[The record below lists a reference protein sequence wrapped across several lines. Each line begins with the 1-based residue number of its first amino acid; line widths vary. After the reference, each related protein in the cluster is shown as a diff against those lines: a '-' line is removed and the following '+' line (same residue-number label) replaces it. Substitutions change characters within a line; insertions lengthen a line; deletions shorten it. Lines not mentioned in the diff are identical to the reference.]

1 MSAEVSIAC
10 KYESFNTLVQIN
22 DPELL
27 LEAFLSQLTP
37 DYTGQ
42 VDVEIFER
50 KGFEWHKLHTNGNTS
65 TDFDEQRRFILEHK
79 IDPEQTSSWFY
90 QASQIGWY
98 CGYKPLSSKQY
109 AMFFSIGNPDEAPI
123 DEDYIQLLFGFYCHQ
138 LCSLERTYRDSLTGL
153 YNRKAFDLRMAALL
167 QNSDNPARRN
177 NLSKPSTF
185 VMLDIDLFKQV
196 NDEFGHRY
204 GDEVLT
210 IVAKLMIDS
219 FREYDLLF
227 RYGGEEFSAV
237 LMDIENEICIQVLN
251 RFRKAVEAY
260 EFPKPHRLTVSI
272 GYTDFNRNITLEQLI
287 DQADKALY
295 YAKKRGR
302 NRIYHYEDLIR
313 RNKIE
318 GIEPEEKAQAGETS
332 ETETA

>member
-1 MSAEVSIAC
+1 MTAEVSIAC

-27 LEAFLSQLTP
+27 LEVFLSQLTP

-42 VDVEIFER
+42 VEVEIFER
-50 KGFEWHKLHTNGNTS
+50 RGFEWHKLHIHGNTT

-79 IDPEQTSSWFY
+79 LDPDETSSWFY
-90 QASQIGWY
+90 QASQTGWY

-109 AMFFSIGNPDEAPI
+109 AMFFSIGNPEQNLI

-167 QNSDNPARRN
+167 QNSNNPARRN
-177 NLSKPSTF
+177 NLSKPSVF
-185 VMLDIDLFKQV
+185 VMLDIDLFKEV
-196 NDEFGHRY
+196 NDEYGHRY

-210 IVAKLMIDS
+210 IVARLMTDS

-227 RYGGEEFSAV
+227 RYGGEEFAAV

-251 RFRKAVEAY
+251 RFRQAVEAY
-260 EFPKPHRLTVSI
+260 QFPKQHKVSISI
-272 GYTDFNRNITLEQLI
+272 GYTDFDRKLGLDALI

-295 YAKKRGR
+295 YSKQHGR
-302 NRIYHYEDLIR
+302 NRISHYQQLLKEGE
-313 RNKIE
+313 IE
-318 GIEPEEKAQAGETS
+318 AV
-332 ETETA
+332 

>member
-1 MSAEVSIAC
+1 MTAEVSIAC

-27 LEAFLSQLTP
+27 LEVFLSQLTP

-42 VDVEIFER
+42 VEVEIFER
-50 KGFEWHKLHTNGNTS
+50 RGFEWYKLHIHGNTS

-79 IDPEQTSSWFY
+79 LDPDETSSWFY
-90 QASQIGWY
+90 QASQTGWY

-109 AMFFSIGNPDEAPI
+109 AMFFSIGNPEENLI

-138 LCSLERTYRDSLTGL
+138 LCSLERTYRDNLTGL

-167 QNSDNPARRN
+167 QNSNNPARRN
-177 NLSKPSTF
+177 NLSKPSVF
-185 VMLDIDLFKQV
+185 VMLDIDLFKEV
-196 NDEFGHRY
+196 NDEYGHRY

-210 IVAKLMIDS
+210 IVARLMTDS

-227 RYGGEEFSAV
+227 RYGGEEFAAV

-251 RFRKAVEAY
+251 RFRQAVEAY
-260 EFPKPHRLTVSI
+260 QFPKQHKVSISI
-272 GYTDFNRNITLEQLI
+272 GYTDFDRKLGLDALI

-295 YAKKRGR
+295 YSKQHGR
-302 NRIYHYEDLIR
+302 NRISHYQQLLKEGE
-313 RNKIE
+313 IE
-318 GIEPEEKAQAGETS
+318 AV
-332 ETETA
+332 

>member
-27 LEAFLSQLTP
+27 LEVFLSQLTP
-37 DYTGQ
+37 DYNGQ

-50 KGFEWHKLHTNGNTS
+50 KGFEWHKLHINGNTS
-65 TDFDEQRRFILEHK
+65 TEFDEQRRFILEHK
-79 IDPEQTSSWFY
+79 IDPETTSSWFY
-90 QASQIGWY
+90 QASQVGWY
-98 CGYKPLSSKQY
+98 CGYKPLSNKQY
-109 AMFFSIGNPDEAPI
+109 AMFFSIGDPTENAI

-138 LCSLERTYRDSLTGL
+138 LCSLERTYRDHLTGL

-167 QNSDNPARRN
+167 QNSNNPSRRK
-177 NLSKPSTF
+177 NLSIPSTF
-185 VMLDIDLFKQV
+185 VMLDIDLFKQI
-196 NDEFGHRY
+196 NDEYGHRY

-210 IVAKLMIDS
+210 IVARLMIDS

-251 RFRKAVEAY
+251 RFRRAVEGY
-260 EFPKPHRLTVSI
+260 EFPKPHQLTVSI
-272 GYTDFNRNITLEQLI
+272 GYTDFDRNISLEQLI

-302 NRIYHYEDLIR
+302 NRIYHYEDLIKR
-313 RNKIE
+313 GELTSIE
-318 GIEPEEKAQAGETS
+318 AD
-332 ETETA
+332 TAD

>member
-22 DPELL
+22 DPEQL

-37 DYTGQ
+37 EHDAE
-42 VDVEIFER
+42 VEVEIFER
-50 KGFEWHKLHTNGNTS
+50 KGFDWHKMHINGNTS
-65 TDFDEQRRFILEHK
+65 TDFDTQRRFILEHK
-79 IDPEQTSSWFY
+79 IDPDQNSVWFY
-90 QASQIGWY
+90 QASQAGWY
-98 CGYKPLSSKQY
+98 CGYKPLSNKQY
-109 AMFFSIGNPDEAPI
+109 AMFFSLVQHQDEIIDEA
-123 DEDYIQLLFGFYCHQ
+123 YIQLLFGFYCHQ
-138 LCSLERTYRDSLTGL
+138 LCSLERTYRDTLTGL

-177 NLSKPSTF
+177 NLSKPSVF

-210 IVAKLMIDS
+210 IVARLMTDS

-227 RYGGEEFSAV
+227 RYGGEEFAAV

-251 RFRKAVEAY
+251 RFREAVERY
-260 EFPKPHRLTVSI
+260 EFPRAHTLSISI
-272 GYTDFNRNITLEQLI
+272 GYTDFDRQLTLEQLI
-287 DQADKALY
+287 DQADRALY
-295 YAKKRGR
+295 YSKDQGR
-302 NRIYHYEDLIR
+302 NCISHYQELVAQE
-313 RNKIE
+313 KIE
-318 GIEPEEKAQAGETS
+318 EV
-332 ETETA
+332 